1 MEIGIGDD
9 KEVKVPLFNEQ
20 ALNVDQAVFGDPTEL
35 ETDPNEQRK
44 ATDTFKPRQMHAWL
58 AKCSGANRYSTA
70 IEEDPHTADNS
81 GIPTFKL
88 KNASLNEMLK
98 RMTL

>member
-44 ATDTFKPRQMHAWL
+44 ATDTFKPR
-58 AKCSGANRYSTA
+58 
-70 IEEDPHTADNS
+70 
-81 GIPTFKL
+81 
-88 KNASLNEMLK
+88 
-98 RMTL
+98 